1 MEFRGKNKTVFRI
14 FRCNGKVNQ
23 DTSSIKQQLLQIRHS
38 DPIAPQKSPPQLRH
52 HLNRLLK
59 LPQHTLHAAPLC
71 TGGNVLRSQLPP
83 DSESGLRGHWGCSRQ
98 DGPVAVTPTGSGKT
112 GFLFLT
118 IIVMSAIAA
127 NPSLCPTV
135 AFPKD
140 PAIVVP
146 YGSFCVSVP
155 ETDGFQEENMAKLGV
170 SAVMI
175 NADSVVS
182 ARLCGEDLWIMARA
196 GISMIILGPEQLI
209 SKGFQ
214 DWLKHEPFFDPFC
227 KAFTQIGFM
236 RARFRS
242 GITMIG
248 LTATLLWDS
257 KVADAIFGMLG
268 VNHGEFYLIRRSNS
282 RHDIQI
288 LFRTLHSGIDGL
300 YFPEFAWVLKNL
312 DKTIIFAGTITLV
325 FRLKV
330 YLDSLLPPGV
340 DRTLRV
346 RTHHSLN
353 WADENLETITLFKSD
368 LHCQIIVA
376 TNGLAQGNDISVIK
390 TVIQV
395 GEPRAPRCKSAHCSR
410 AVDAENTA
418 DAKKEGTVAMDR
430 PVAQIIAARCKPF
443 IQDELYDNP
452 EADSPCICQSCL
464 AHPPA
469 TRPAVCRCSGCLPEI
484 SAELYVPPP
493 KQKKVPSDIPRSQR
507 LTKPMKAAGTTRLEA
522 FRLMIW
528 FEASDRAMGLTP
540 LTEFLPDVMIK
551 HILDNFARYKQLA
564 DISDTVRGVAG
575 MVDQDEQL

>member
-1 MEFRGKNKTVFRI
+1 MASAWLLLTVFLLLSAAYAHAFAFSSPEGFTLVRKI
-14 FRCNGKVNQ
+14 LLAALPTFDPHTYQMDGICKVL
-23 DTSSIKQQLLQIRHS
+23 DKVDL
-38 DPIAPQKSPPQLRH
+38 
-52 HLNRLLK
+52 
-59 LPQHTLHAAPLC
+59 
-71 TGGNVLRSQLPP
+71 
-83 DSESGLRGHWGCSRQ
+83 
-98 DGPVAVTPTGSGKT
+98 VAVTPTGSGKT

-135 AFPKD
+135 VFPKD
-140 PAIVVP
+140 PVIVVVCP
-146 YGSFCVSVP
+146 TNSI
-155 ETDGFQEENMAKLGV
+155 EQQMEENMAKLGV

-182 ARLCGEDLWIMARA
+182 ARLRGEDLWIKACA

-214 DWLKHEPFFDPFC
+214 DLLKHEPFFDRVCALGVDEIHLLLLWGLAFR

-236 RARFRS
+236 RAHFRS
-242 GITMIG
+242 GIPMIG
-248 LTATLLWDS
+248 LTATLLSDS

-268 VNHGEFYLIRRSNS
+268 VNRGEFYLIRRSNS

-312 DKTIIFAGTITLV
+312 DKTIIFAATISLV
-325 FRLKV
+325 FRIKI

-346 RTHHSLN
+346 RTYHSLN
-353 WADENLETITLFKSD
+353 WPDENLETIALFKSD
-368 LHCQIIVA
+368 PCCQIIVT

-395 GEPRAPRCKSAHCSR
+395 GEPESAEMFVQKPGRARPNVDDPRAIFYISTMHQAKALTVLAQS
-410 AVDAENTA
+410 DAENAA
-418 DAKKEGTVAMDR
+418 DAKKDGTVAMDR
-430 PVAQIIAARCKPF
+430 PVAQIIAAHCKPF

-452 EADSPCICQSCL
+452 EADSPCVCKSCL
-464 AHPPA
+464 AHSPA

-484 SAELYVPPP
+484 SAELYGPPP
-493 KQKKVPSDIPRSQR
+493 KQKKRRPIFRSHSGSPN
-507 LTKPMKAAGTTRLEA
+507 L
-522 FRLMIW
+522 
-528 FEASDRAMGLTP
+528 
-540 LTEFLPDVMIK
+540 
-551 HILDNFARYKQLA
+551 
-564 DISDTVRGVAG
+564 
-575 MVDQDEQL
+575 